1 MTTGHLHSLCRQGS
15 VSKIQSYLE
24 EAEDI
29 QNKLGER
36 IGFLGYTPLHEAAKE
51 GRIDVLRLL
60 LENGADANAEANGQY
75 TPLHIAASMDNVDC
89 VVELL
94 KYNADVTKKDE
105 FDKTPYR
112 TAIIMKCKK
121 AAQILKTEGRWIKFL
136 FNFASSVSISQK
148 DTVWPEPSRRGRIF
162 IPVRLQPGSL
172 RDC

>member
-15 VSKIQSYLE
+15 VSKIQSFLE

-29 QNKLGER
+29 HNKLEER

-51 GRIDVLRLL
+51 GRIDVVRLL
-60 LENGADANAEANGQY
+60 LENGANANAEANGQY

-94 KYNADVTKKDE
+94 KHNADVTKKDE

-121 AAQILKTEGRWIKFL
+121 AAQILKTEGRWMKFL
-136 FNFASSVSISQK
+136 FHFVSSVLIS
-148 DTVWPEPSRRGRIF
+148 
-162 IPVRLQPGSL
+162 
-172 RDC
+172 